1 MSNKNIIK
9 DAVAPRSNHPALRA
23 PLQRRGMADAEH
35 LINIRPLMKMNAIP
49 SMAMRHAQFPSRGG
63 VAKGRGGLRRMVR
76 CLRSLSNALK
86 HLKQRT

>member
-1 MSNKNIIK
+1 MPNKNIIK
-9 DAVAPRSNHPALRA
+9 DALEARINHPALHS
-23 PLQRRGMADAEH
+23 PPKEGNADAVH

-49 SMAMRHAQFPSRGG
+49 SMAMRHAQFPSHGG

-86 HLKQRT
+86 HLKQRA